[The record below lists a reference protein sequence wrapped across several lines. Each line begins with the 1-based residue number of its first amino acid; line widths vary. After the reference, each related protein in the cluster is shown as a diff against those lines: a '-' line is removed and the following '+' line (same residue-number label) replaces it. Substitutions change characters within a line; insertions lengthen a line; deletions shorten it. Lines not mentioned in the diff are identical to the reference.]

1 MVALM
6 DILWEL
12 CKFVSSQAESGVK
25 LETIMNV
32 LIIYGKVKA
41 IRLGVSI
48 IMVVIWT
55 F

>member
-6 DILWEL
+6 DILLEL
-12 CKFVSSQAESGVK
+12 CKFVSSQAENGVR
-25 LETIMNV
+25 LVIIMNV
-32 LIIYGKVKA
+32 LIIYGRGKV

-48 IMVVIWT
+48 AMVIIWT

>member
-6 DILWEL
+6 DILLEL
-12 CKFVSSQAESGVK
+12 CKFVSSQAENGVK
-25 LETIMNV
+25 LETTMNV
-32 LIIYGKVKA
+32 LIIYGRGKV

-48 IMVVIWT
+48 AIAVIWT

>member
-12 CKFVSSQAESGVK
+12 CKFVSYQAESGAK
-25 LETIMNV
+25 LETTMNV
-32 LIIYGKVKA
+32 LIIYGLA
-41 IRLGVSI
+41 RIIMLGVYI
-48 IMVVIWT
+48 IMVAICH